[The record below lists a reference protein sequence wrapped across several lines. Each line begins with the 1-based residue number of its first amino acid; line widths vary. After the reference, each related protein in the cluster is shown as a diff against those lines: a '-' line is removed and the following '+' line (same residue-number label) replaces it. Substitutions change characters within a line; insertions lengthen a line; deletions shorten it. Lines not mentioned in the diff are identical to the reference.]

1 MTGDERKLSLLT
13 SLLDSPVL
21 SPHLSVHSVSFR
33 RATSRECIEVAFNIL
48 DDVLFV
54 AEAQDVPLE
63 WRESET
69 IQNDR

>member
-21 SPHLSVHSVSFR
+21 SPHFSVHGVSFG

-54 AEAQDVPLE
+54 AEA
-63 WRESET
+63 
-69 IQNDR
+69 